1 MYAEEAS
8 LEFSKAAYE
17 SQPPY
22 KGGGELRPYQW
33 ESVQW
38 MCFNWSMN
46 QGSILADEMGL
57 GAFGVLC
64 VLTCMGHHRH
74 HAGTHARNP

>member
-8 LEFSKAAYE
+8 LEFAKEAYE
-17 SQPPY
+17 SQPVY

-38 MCFNWSMN
+38 MCFNWSMG

-57 GAFGVLC
+57 GAFC
-64 VLTCMGHHRH
+64 V
-74 HAGTHARNP
+74 